1 MNLKLAIICAAL
13 FTVSVC
19 HAQTSIEDQMNRLK
33 TAVLN
38 GDLSTLT
45 VACPAGY
52 QSMPAHVQLACA
64 MTLRIL
70 INDLQQKGE
79 FGRTICPTYSGN
91 SFEPLFEAIT
101 DYVSEKDLPYTE
113 RAETIAR
120 LAMAQRFPC
129 TGDRSTRQ
137 EWHPSRSPVER

>member
-1 MNLKLAIICAAL
+1 MMNLTLATICAAL
-13 FTVSVC
+13 FTVSIC
-19 HAQTSIEDQMNRLK
+19 HAQTSIEDPMNRLK

-91 SFEPLFEAIT
+91 SFEPLFEATPTTYLKKTCPIR
-101 DYVSEKDLPYTE
+101 SEP
-113 RAETIAR
+113 R
-120 LAMAQRFPC
+120 
-129 TGDRSTRQ
+129 
-137 EWHPSRSPVER
+137 RSPGSPWRSGSRAQAIDLLGRNGIHHGLR

>member
-1 MNLKLAIICAAL
+1 MNLKLLTICAGL

-19 HAQTSIEDQMNRLK
+19 QAQTSIEDQMNRLK
-33 TAVLN
+33 TDVLN
-38 GDLSTLT
+38 GNLSTLT

-64 MTLRIL
+64 VTLRIL
-70 INDLQQKGE
+70 IDDLQQNGE
-79 FGRTICPTYSGN
+79 FGRTICPAYSGK

-101 DYVSEKDLPYTE
+101 DYVSEKDLPSTE

-120 LAMAQRFPC
+120 IAMAQRFPC

-137 EWHPSRSPVER
+137 EWHPSWSPVER

>member
-1 MNLKLAIICAAL
+1 MNRKLVTICAAL

-19 HAQTSIEDQMNRLK
+19 HAQTSIEDQMNQLK

-38 GDLSTLT
+38 GNLSTLT

-70 INDLQQKGE
+70 INDLQQNGE
-79 FGRTICPTYSGN
+79 FGRTICPAYSGK
-91 SFEPLFEAIT
+91 SFEPLFDAIN
-101 DYVSEKDLPYTE
+101 DYVSEKDPPYTE
-113 RAETIAR
+113 RAETIAGT
-120 LAMAQRFPC
+120 AMALRFPKVS
-129 TGDRSTRQ
+129 G
-137 EWHPSRSPVER
+137 